1 MLFPRELVDGAA
13 VVEEVG
19 CGGRGGG
26 GVVAIAVV
34 ALPGAGV
41 EAVDNAAGVGAV
53 VAAASVGAA
62 VVAEVAVTVV
72 VSEVVVVVAVEVV
85 VKDVVVVDAVGV
97 VDAGVVVVVL
107 VVSGHGVCSPV
118 RTGVPLKSSKAF
130 EATVNPAGEEHSMA
144 TVESAVPAK

>member
-1 MLFPRELVDGAA
+1 LLFPRELVDGAA

-26 GVVAIAVV
+26 GVANAVV

-41 EAVDNAAGVGAV
+41 EAAENAFFAGTAEVVVD
-53 VAAASVGAA
+53 VAA
-62 VVAEVAVTVV
+62 
-72 VSEVVVVVAVEVV
+72 VVVAVT
-85 VKDVVVVDAVGV
+85 A
-97 VDAGVVVVVL
+97 VVVL

-118 RTGVPLKSSKAF
+118 RTGVPLKLSKAF

-144 TVESAVPAK
+144 TVDSAVPAL